1 MAKVRQGK
9 SICCDT
15 KRRFSS
21 ERCVENDSCHA
32 IGSNVIVLTRTL
44 RLLLASM
51 LTIGMPGVSAAGGD
65 ADQAREW
72 GSGEFHR
79 SMDVDSELAHLTKE
93 LDLTEEQRERILPIL
108 VEHQRKEQALH
119 QNTSLSSD
127 DRRAQAHAISDETH
141 KEIAPLL
148 TDRQRQVVEAIQQR
162 AHHGTMRGASATSGG
177 G

>member
-1 MAKVRQGK
+1 MLRHKEDVFFGK
-9 SICCDT
+9 DG
-15 KRRFSS
+15 
-21 ERCVENDSCHA
+21 VENDSCHA

-44 RLLLASM
+44 RLVLASM
-51 LTIGMPGVSAAGGD
+51 LTIGMPGVSTAGGD

-93 LDLTEEQRERILPIL
+93 LDLTEEQRELILPIL

-141 KEIAPLL
+141 KEIDPLL